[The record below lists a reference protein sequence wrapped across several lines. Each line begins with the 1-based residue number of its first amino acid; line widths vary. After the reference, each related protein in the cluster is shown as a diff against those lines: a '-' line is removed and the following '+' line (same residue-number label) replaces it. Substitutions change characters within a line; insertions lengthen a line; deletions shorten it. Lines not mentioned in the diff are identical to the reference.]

1 VNLFPETVDFK
12 ELPIGG
18 RIARVRENR
27 GLSQQSLA
35 DAVGI
40 SQSSVADIES
50 GKTQS
55 PRNPTLSA
63 IGKILNSSL
72 GLDWLEEELKNRQ
85 PTGFLTFDE
94 MLDAKIRKIVG
105 EMLESKEQTESAE
118 VTKVDQRGKK
128 TVPINVK
135 N

>member
-1 VNLFPETVDFK
+1 MNLFPETVDFK
-12 ELPIGG
+12 RLPLGG
-18 RIARVRENR
+18 RIVRVRENR
-27 GLSQQSLA
+27 GFSQQSLA

-55 PRNPTLSA
+55 PRKPTLSA

-72 GLDWLEEELKNRQ
+72 GLDWLEDELKNRQ
-85 PTGFLTFDE
+85 QAGFLTFDE

-105 EMLESKEQTESAE
+105 EILESREQIRSEE
-118 VTKVDQRGKK
+118 IEKK
-128 TVPINVK
+128 FPGPP
-135 N
+135 